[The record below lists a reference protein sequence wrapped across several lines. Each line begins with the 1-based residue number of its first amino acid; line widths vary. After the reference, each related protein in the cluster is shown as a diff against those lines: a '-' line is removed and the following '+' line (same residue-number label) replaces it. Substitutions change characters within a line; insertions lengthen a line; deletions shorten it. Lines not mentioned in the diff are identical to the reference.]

1 MELQAG
7 LAGRLIGRVC
17 LSRQASPDLG
27 VSQRAAGDLPRSE
40 EARGWWCA
48 VCVCLQGFVTVSR
61 EREGGTAVGVESRS
75 RPASEPGLFFFLG
88 VVSFVFFSGDLAS
101 LLQEFDWIGSSNRQ
115 QKIGSSPEKT
125 KPLQVLATFRWN
137 VLPSGLAFSSVCL
150 AAQLA
155 VAYQLIPPLSWSQQG
170 RGQKQADRP
179 DRKAGGRWELECN
192 PNCLTY
198 WGCN

>member
-1 MELQAG
+1 MVRQSG
-7 LAGRLIGRVC
+7 SSQGRG
-17 LSRQASPDLG
+17 
-27 VSQRAAGDLPRSE
+27 QRANQD
-40 EARGWWCA
+40 
-48 VCVCLQGFVTVSR
+48 F
-61 EREGGTAVGVESRS
+61 
-75 RPASEPGLFFFLG
+75 FFFLG

-192 PNCLTY
+192 PSSYLL
-198 WGCN
+198 GVQLID

>member
-1 MELQAG
+1 MVCRLRVFAG
-7 LAGRLIGRVC
+7 FCDRVEGERGWYGSRGRVK
-17 LSRQASPDLG
+17 
-27 VSQRAAGDLPRSE
+27 
-40 EARGWWCA
+40 
-48 VCVCLQGFVTVSR
+48 
-61 EREGGTAVGVESRS
+61 VE
-75 RPASEPGLFFFLG
+75 ASERTRTFFFLG

-155 VAYQLIPPLSWSQQG
+155 VAYQLIPPLSRSQQG

-192 PNCLTY
+192 PSCLTY
-198 WGCN
+198 WG